1 MSKYQ
6 FYLLNSADRDIDRQV
21 HSCANDG
28 AAMQLARSLCL
39 DNNVDIWHGVR
50 RVARVGKGDFAMP
63 SV

>member
-39 DNNVDIWHGVR
+39 DNNVDI
-50 RVARVGKGDFAMP
+50 
-63 SV
+63 